1 MTEKKPYSPPQIF
14 QVELNQEQ
22 AILAVCAAAATTVS
36 DSAPGTGN
44 TCRSGGSGT
53 SNCRRSSSGGGN
65 SMPPAS

>member
-1 MTEKKPYSPPQIF
+1 MSEKKPYSPPQIF

-22 AILAVCAAAATTVS
+22 AILAACATAATTFS
-36 DSAPGTGN
+36 DSGAGRGS

-65 SMPPAS
+65 SGPAAS